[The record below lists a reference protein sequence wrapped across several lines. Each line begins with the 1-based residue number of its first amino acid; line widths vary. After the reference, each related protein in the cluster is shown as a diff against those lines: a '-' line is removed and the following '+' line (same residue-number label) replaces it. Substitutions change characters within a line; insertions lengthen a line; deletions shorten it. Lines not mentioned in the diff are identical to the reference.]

1 MEPPSLILIAIFIVA
16 SVFEF
21 ALASYAATFTFLSR
35 SSLERLR
42 DSNVT
47 RAEPMLSIH
56 EPRHRL
62 HSMARIGHVLGA
74 VVMTLSFI
82 FLIQPL
88 LLSPLYAALATF
100 AICLVVLF
108 ASTSL
113 ARRIRFEEEGEEDHI
128 PALTLAYVPVHT
140 ALLPLTNLYE
150 RIARR
155 EATEEDIKA
164 SKEEELRSLVD
175 VEGETGVIEEGER
188 DMIQSVFGFHDRVVR
203 EVMAPRVDIAA
214 VEQSATLEDLLRLAR
229 ESGHSRFP
237 LYEDSL
243 DQIRGIVYTKDL
255 LHLIVQYRNL
265 DLNTPL
271 VEFIKKPGTEGNS
284 LSFVHEPYYVPET
297 KKVDELL
304 TDLRSART
312 RIAIVVDEYGG
323 TAGLVSTEDLVEEI
337 VGELQDE
344 YDEEEALYQWRKQ
357 DEVLV
362 VNPRINIDE
371 LNELMETDLPADGFD
386 TLGGFIYHRLGQV
399 PEIGEH
405 LEAPGL
411 EIEIL
416 QVEGQR
422 IAKVLMTRVP
432 VEQESEQNPVGG

>member
-1 MEPPSLILIAIFIVA
+1 LEPPSLAQLAIFLIASA
-16 SVFEF
+16 FEF
-21 ALASYAATFTFLSR
+21 ALTSYEATFAFLSR

-42 DSNVT
+42 DASVS
-47 RAEPMLSIH
+47 RAEPMLRIY

-62 HSMARIGHVLGA
+62 HSMARIGQILGA
-74 VVMTLSFI
+74 VVMTLSFLY
-82 FLIQPL
+82 LIQPFVQ
-88 LLSPLYAALATF
+88 SSLYTVLATF
-100 AICLVVLF
+100 GTCMVVLF

-113 ARRIRFEEEGEEDHI
+113 ARRIRFEEEGEDDHI
-128 PALTLAYVPVHT
+128 PALTLAYVPVH
-140 ALLPLTNLYE
+140 ALLVPLTNLYE
-150 RIARR
+150 RITRGESSDA
-155 EATEEDIKA
+155 DIKA
-164 SKEEELRSLVD
+164 SKEEELRNMVD
-175 VEGETGVIEEGER
+175 AEGETGVLEEGER
-188 DMIQSVFGFHDRVVR
+188 EMIQSVFGFHDRVVR
-203 EVMAPRVDIAA
+203 EVMAPRVDIVA
-214 VEQSATLEDLLRLAR
+214 VEQNATLADLLRVAK

-271 VEFIKKPGTEGNS
+271 VDFMKKPSTDDDA

-323 TAGLVSTEDLVEEI
+323 TAGLISTEDLVEEI

-416 QVEGQR
+416 HVEGQR

-432 VEQESEQNPVGG
+432 VEHESELNRSRD

>member
-1 MEPPSLILIAIFIVA
+1 MFIIASL
-16 SVFEF
+16 FEF
-21 ALASYAATFTFLSR
+21 TLASYEATFTFLSR
-35 SSLERLR
+35 SNLERLR
-42 DSNVT
+42 DSGVP
-47 RAEPMLSIH
+47 RAGLMFKIY
-56 EPRHRL
+56 EPRNRL
-62 HSMARIGHVLGA
+62 HSMAKIGQIIGA
-74 VVMTLSFI
+74 VVVTLSFLFFI
-82 FLIQPL
+82 KAFIQP
-88 LLSPLYAALATF
+88 SLYAVLATLGG
-100 AICLVVLF
+100 CTVVLF

-113 ARRIRFEEEGEEDHI
+113 ARRIRFEEEGEEVHV
-128 PALTLAYVPVHT
+128 PVFTLAYVPMHAT
-140 ALLPLTNLYE
+140 LLPLTNLFE
-150 RIARR
+150 RIAQG
-155 EATEEDIKA
+155 ESSLADIKA
-164 SKEEELRSLVD
+164 SKEEELRSMVD
-175 VEGETGVIEEGER
+175 AEGETGVLEESER
-188 DMIQSVFGFHDRVVR
+188 EMIQSVFGFHDRVVR
-203 EVMAPRVDIAA
+203 EVMAPRVDMVA
-214 VEQSATLEDLLRLAR
+214 VEQNATLDDLLRVAK

-271 VEFIKKPGTEGNS
+271 VEFMKKPSADGDA

-344 YDEEEALYQWRKQ
+344 YDEEEALYHWRKA

-371 LNELMETDLPADGFD
+371 LNELLETDLPADGFD

-399 PEIGEH
+399 PEVGER
-405 LEAPGL
+405 LAAPGL

-432 VEQESEQNPVGG
+432 IEQESDRSQVR